1 MNNIFKKS
9 FLKNSSGLSRSIIL
23 VIVLGI
29 ISFIFLIGLIFF
41 RIRTVYLNVLS
52 GRQDLDYAL
61 TFVKEGDFSKATM
74 AAERA
79 VGGFTLAEEIL
90 TDLQNNF
97 LIKNI
102 QILNNNLN
110 DFKYLAQMARVLSS
124 SAEKSLTLVQEI
136 EDIVSGKKAG
146 NFLEFTEDEKFRIL
160 KKLYESYPEM
170 QGIKANIDLSLI
182 YLDKVKD
189 NKLLSSYSDQID
201 NLEIKLKEIS
211 VAMEKIVS
219 LSAIVPVLTGYP
231 EPASYLIVL
240 QNNNELRP
248 TGGFIGTYG
257 ILEIKLGDITK
268 LETHDIYHLDMPAS
282 LNKSFQ
288 VSPPEPLA
296 KYLGVNQWF
305 MRDSNWSPD
314 WPSSAQKIIWFYEQ
328 EMLAAGKEEEI
339 IDFSGV
345 IAITP
350 RIITDLLYIVGPI
363 EIDGQV
369 YNKDNF
375 MDVLQYEVEM
385 DFREEG
391 ISEWDRKLVIGSIL
405 KELKVKLF
413 NLSSERWT
421 ELLDLFNK
429 NILEKNI
436 LVYLDD
442 EYSRKI
448 STNLNWDGEI
458 KKASLD
464 YLMTIDANL
473 AAYKTDR
480 VMEKNIKYILNEEA
494 DGRLKSIIKINY
506 KNNGWFDWQTTRYRT
521 FTRVYVPLDSA
532 LLTSSGLSAAS
543 AISEKDLQISN
554 PKTYFGGFISIEPGR
569 QGTLIFEYYLP
580 EDISQDVKTKNNY
593 SLLLQKQPG
602 NNINKFEAEFN
613 FINPIKSV
621 SGDGNIRVEKN
632 KIYWDNNLE
641 KDYYLEIKF

>member
-1 MNNIFKKS
+1 
-9 FLKNSSGLSRSIIL
+9 
-23 VIVLGI
+23 
-29 ISFIFLIGLIFF
+29 
-41 RIRTVYLNVLS
+41 
-52 GRQDLDYAL
+52 
-61 TFVKEGDFSKATM
+61 
-74 AAERA
+74 
-79 VGGFTLAEEIL
+79 
-90 TDLQNNF
+90 
-97 LIKNI
+97 
-102 QILNNNLN
+102 
-110 DFKYLAQMARVLSS
+110 
-124 SAEKSLTLVQEI
+124 
-136 EDIVSGKKAG
+136 
-146 NFLEFTEDEKFRIL
+146 
-160 KKLYESYPEM
+160 
-170 QGIKANIDLSLI
+170 
-182 YLDKVKD
+182 
-189 NKLLSSYSDQID
+189 
-201 NLEIKLKEIS
+201 
-211 VAMEKIVS
+211 
-219 LSAIVPVLTGYP
+219 
-231 EPASYLIVL
+231 
-240 QNNNELRP
+240 
-248 TGGFIGTYG
+248 
-257 ILEIKLGDITK
+257 
-268 LETHDIYHLDMPAS
+268 
-282 LNKSFQ
+282 
-288 VSPPEPLA
+288 
-296 KYLGVNQWF
+296 

-345 IAITP
+345 IAVTP

-391 ISEWDRKLVIGSIL
+391 IFEWDRKLVIGSIL

-532 LLTSSGLSAAS
+532 LLTSSGLSVAP
-543 AISEKDLQISN
+543 AILEKDLQISN

>member
-1 MNNIFKKS
+1 MNNIFKKI
-9 FLKNSSGLSRSIIL
+9 FLKSSPGLSRSIII
-23 VIVLGI
+23 VIVLGV

-61 TFVKEGDFSKATM
+61 TFVKEGDFSRASV

-79 VGGFTLAEEIL
+79 VDGFTLAEEIL

-97 LIKNI
+97 LIKRI
-102 QILNNNLN
+102 GLLNNNLN

-182 YLDKVKD
+182 YLDKVKG
-189 NKLLSSYSDQID
+189 NRLLSSYSNQIE
-201 NLEIKLKEIS
+201 NLEIRLKETS
-211 VAMEKIVS
+211 VIMEKIVS

-231 EPASYLIVL
+231 ESASYLIVL

-257 ILEIKLGDITK
+257 ILEIKLGDIVK

-288 VSPPEPLA
+288 VSPPEPIA

-314 WPSSAQKIIWFYEQ
+314 WPTSAKKILWFYEQ
-328 EMLAAGKEEEI
+328 EMLAAGKGNEI

-345 IAITP
+345 IAVTP

-369 YNKDNF
+369 YDKDNF

-385 DFREEG
+385 AFREEG
-391 ISEWDRKLVIGSIL
+391 VSEWDRKLVIGSIL

-413 NLSSERWT
+413 NLSSNRWV

-429 NILEKNI
+429 NIQEKNA

-448 STNLNWDGEI
+448 STNLGWDGEI
-458 KKASLD
+458 KKSSQD

-480 VMEKNIKYILNEEA
+480 VMEKNIKYTLNEEA
-494 DGRLKSIIKINY
+494 NGKFKAIVKIEY
-506 KNNGWFDWQTTRYRT
+506 KNNGFFDWQTTRYRT

-532 LLTSSGLSAAS
+532 LLNSSGLSVS
-543 AISEKDLQISN
+543 PAISDKDIEIAN
-554 PKTYFGGFISIEPGR
+554 PKTYFGGFILIEPGK
-569 QGTLIFEYYLP
+569 QGTLTFEYYLP
-580 EDISQDVKTKNNY
+580 EKISQEIKANNIY

-613 FINPIKSV
+613 FINPIKSA
-621 SGDGNIRVEKN
+621 SGDGSIRVEKN